1 MVRRPAIAVIGGGD
15 GASVEVLELAHKV
28 GAEIGAHG
36 ATLICGGRGGVM
48 EAAARGAF
56 ERGAHT
62 IGILPGYDHSA
73 ANPHIEFAIAT
84 GIGEARNAVV
94 IGTADA
100 VVALAG
106 EGGTLS
112 EIGFALKIG
121 RPLVALRAWAQIEGI
136 EHADDPEAAVGE
148 AIRMARLAAARQ
160 ARKSKRARMGVED
173 QRPDQRLDQKADQT
187 PNIKD
192 EPKGLKS

>member
-1 MVRRPAIAVIGGGD
+1 MLRRPAIAVIGGGD

-28 GAEIGAHG
+28 GAEIGTHG

-48 EAAARGAF
+48 EAAARGAL

-62 IGILPGYDHSA
+62 IGILPGYDHGA

-94 IGTADA
+94 IGSADA

-121 RPLVALRAWAQIEGI
+121 RPLVALRAWPQIDGI
-136 EHADDPEAAVGE
+136 EHADDPQAAVGE

-160 ARKSKRARMGVED
+160 ARRGKRPRIGVQDPMSKD
-173 QRPDQRLDQKADQT
+173 QA
-187 PNIKD
+187 PNSKD
-192 EPKGLKS
+192 ERKDLKS

>member
-1 MVRRPAIAVIGGGD
+1 MQRRPAIAVIGGGD
-15 GASVEVLELAHKV
+15 GASAEVLELAHKV
-28 GAEIGAHG
+28 GSEIGAHG

-62 IGILPGYDHSA
+62 VGILPGYDHRA

-84 GIGEARNAVV
+84 GMGEARNVVV
-94 IGTADA
+94 IGSADA

-121 RPLVALRAWAQIEGI
+121 RPTIALRAWRQIEGI
-136 EHADDPEAAVGE
+136 EHADEPEAAVGQ
-148 AIRMARLAAARQ
+148 AVRMARLAAARQ
-160 ARKSKRARMGVED
+160 ARKIKRTRPGAHD
-173 QRPDQRLDQKADQT
+173 QPINATMNK
-187 PNIKD
+187 K
-192 EPKGLKS
+192 E

>member
-1 MVRRPAIAVIGGGD
+1 MQRRPAIAVIGGGD

-62 IGILPGYDHSA
+62 VGILPGYDHGA

-84 GIGEARNAVV
+84 GMGEARNAVV
-94 IGTADA
+94 IGSADA

-121 RPLVALRAWAQIEGI
+121 RPTVALRAWRANRGYRACRRTGGRRRPGNSDGAAGGGSPGAQ
-136 EHADDPEAAVGE
+136 
-148 AIRMARLAAARQ
+148 
-160 ARKSKRARMGVED
+160 
-173 QRPDQRLDQKADQT
+173 DQT
-187 PNIKD
+187 RKAGHARSAAQHRD
-192 EPKGLKS
+192 EQEGVRLQGGDG

>member
-1 MVRRPAIAVIGGGD
+1 MVRRPAIAVIGGGE
-15 GASVEVLELAHKV
+15 GTSVEVLELAHKV

-62 IGILPGYDHSA
+62 IGILPGYDHGA

-84 GIGEARNAVV
+84 GMGEARNAVV
-94 IGTADA
+94 IGSADA

-121 RPLVALRAWAQIEGI
+121 RPIVALRAWAHIDGI

-148 AIRMARLAAARQ
+148 AVRMARLMAARQ
-160 ARKSKRARMGVED
+160 APKIKRARPGMRD
-173 QRPDQRLDQKADQT
+173 QNQDQDRAT
-187 PNIKD
+187 GSRIKINRK
-192 EPKGLKS
+192 E

>member
-1 MVRRPAIAVIGGGD
+1 MQRRPAIAVIGGSD

-62 IGILPGYDHSA
+62 IGILPGYDHGA

-84 GIGEARNAVV
+84 GMGEARNAVV
-94 IGTADA
+94 IGSADA
-100 VVALAG
+100 VVALSG

-121 RPLVALRAWAQIEGI
+121 RPTVALRAWRQIEGI
-136 EHADDPEAAVGE
+136 EHADEPEAAVGV
-148 AIRMARLAAARQ
+148 ALRMARLAAARHV
-160 ARKSKRARMGVED
+160 RKIKRARAGTQD
-173 QRPDQRLDQKADQT
+173 QA
-187 PNIKD
+187 PNIGMNRK
-192 EPKGLKS
+192 E

>member
-1 MVRRPAIAVIGGGD
+1 MQRRPAIAVIGGGD

-28 GAEIGAHG
+28 GVEIGAHG

-48 EAAARGAF
+48 EAAARGTL

-62 IGILPGYDHSA
+62 VGILPGYDHGA

-84 GIGEARNAVV
+84 GMGEARNAAV
-94 IGTADA
+94 IGSADA

-121 RPLVALRAWAQIEGI
+121 RPLVALRAWSQIEGI
-136 EHADDPEAAVGE
+136 AHADDAATAVGQ
-148 AIRMARLAAARQ
+148 ALRMARLMAARQ
-160 ARKSKRARMGVED
+160 ARKGKRAKPGTQDRE
-173 QRPDQRLDQKADQT
+173 L
-187 PNIKD
+187 NIKINR
-192 EPKGLKS
+192 KG

>member
-1 MVRRPAIAVIGGGD
+1 MVRRPAIAVIGGGE

-62 IGILPGYDHSA
+62 IGILPGYDHGA

-84 GIGEARNAVV
+84 GMGEARNAVV
-94 IGTADA
+94 IGSADA

-112 EIGFALKIG
+112 EIGFALKVG
-121 RPLVALRAWAQIEGI
+121 RPIVALRAWAHIDGV

-148 AIRMARLAAARQ
+148 AVRMARLMAARQ
-160 ARKSKRARMGVED
+160 APKIKRAKPGTRD
-173 QRPDQRLDQKADQT
+173 QNQDRAAGSR
-187 PNIKD
+187 IKINRK
-192 EPKGLKS
+192 E

>member
-1 MVRRPAIAVIGGGD
+1 MVRRPAIAVIGGGE
-15 GASVEVLELAHKV
+15 GTSVEVLELAHKV

-62 IGILPGYDHSA
+62 IGILPGYEHGA

-84 GIGEARNAVV
+84 GMGEARNAVV
-94 IGTADA
+94 IGSADA

-121 RPLVALRAWAQIEGI
+121 RPIVALRAWAHIDGV
-136 EHADDPEAAVGE
+136 EHADDPESAVGE
-148 AIRMARLAAARQ
+148 AVRMARLMAARQ
-160 ARKSKRARMGVED
+160 APKSKRARPGTRD
-173 QRPDQRLDQKADQT
+173 QNQDQDRAIGARLKI
-187 PNIKD
+187 NRK
-192 EPKGLKS
+192 E

>member
-1 MVRRPAIAVIGGGD
+1 MLRRLAIAVIGGGD
-15 GASVEVLELAHKV
+15 GAGVEVLELAHKV

-62 IGILPGYDHSA
+62 IGILPGYDHGA

-84 GIGEARNAVV
+84 GMGEARNAAV
-94 IGTADA
+94 IGSADA

-112 EIGFALKIG
+112 EIGFALKLG
-121 RPLVALRAWAQIEGI
+121 RPTIALRAWPHIEGI
-136 EHADDPEAAVGE
+136 EHAYEPDAAVGE
-148 AIRMARLAAARQ
+148 ALRMARLAAARR
-160 ARKSKRARMGVED
+160 ARKSKRARPNA
-173 QRPDQRLDQKADQT
+173 QDQT
-187 PNIKD
+187 PSIKD
-192 EPKGLKS
+192 EQKGVKS

>member
-1 MVRRPAIAVIGGGD
+1 MQRRPAIAVIGGGD
-15 GASVEVLELAHKV
+15 GASVEVLELARKV

-62 IGILPGYDHSA
+62 VGILPGYDHGA

-84 GIGEARNAVV
+84 GMGEARNAVV
-94 IGTADA
+94 IGSADA

-121 RPLVALRAWAQIEGI
+121 RPTVALRAWQQIDGI
-136 EHADDPEAAVGE
+136 DHADEPQAAVSQ
-148 AIRMARLAAARQ
+148 AVRMARLAAARQ
-160 ARKSKRARMGVED
+160 ARKIRRARPGAQD
-173 QRPDQRLDQKADQT
+173 QPSNAGTSRK
-187 PNIKD
+187 
-192 EPKGLKS
+192 E

>member
-1 MVRRPAIAVIGGGD
+1 MQRRPAIAVIGGGD

-62 IGILPGYDHSA
+62 IGILPGYDHGA

-84 GIGEARNAVV
+84 GMGEARNAVV
-94 IGTADA
+94 IGSADA

-121 RPLVALRAWAQIEGI
+121 RPTVALRAWRQIEGI
-136 EHADDPEAAVGE
+136 EHADEPEGAVGQ
-148 AIRMARLAAARQ
+148 AVRMARLAAARQ
-160 ARKSKRARMGVED
+160 ARKTKRARPGAQD
-173 QRPDQRLDQKADQT
+173 QLSNSGMSRK
-187 PNIKD
+187 
-192 EPKGLKS
+192 E

>member
-15 GASVEVLELAHKV
+15 GTSVEVLEFAHKV

-62 IGILPGYDHSA
+62 IGVLPGYDHGA

-84 GIGEARNAVV
+84 GMGEARNAVV
-94 IGTADA
+94 IGSADA

-121 RPLVALRAWAQIEGI
+121 RPIVALRAWAHIDGI

-148 AIRMARLAAARQ
+148 AVRMARLMAARQ
-160 ARKSKRARMGVED
+160 APKIKRARPGTRD
-173 QRPDQRLDQKADQT
+173 QNQDQDRDT
-187 PNIKD
+187 VSRIKINRK
-192 EPKGLKS
+192 E

>member
-15 GASVEVLELAHKV
+15 GTSVEVLELAHKV

-62 IGILPGYDHSA
+62 IGILPGYDHGA

-84 GIGEARNAVV
+84 GMGEARNAVV
-94 IGTADA
+94 IGSADA

-121 RPLVALRAWAQIEGI
+121 RPIVALRAWAHIDGI

-148 AIRMARLAAARQ
+148 AVRMARLMAARQ
-160 ARKSKRARMGVED
+160 APKIKRAKPGTRD
-173 QRPDQRLDQKADQT
+173 QNQDQDRAT
-187 PNIKD
+187 VSRIKINRK
-192 EPKGLKS
+192 E

>member
-1 MVRRPAIAVIGGGD
+1 MQRRPAIAVIGGGD
-15 GASVEVLELAHKV
+15 GASVAVLELAHQV

-48 EAAARGAF
+48 EAAARGAC

-62 IGILPGYDHSA
+62 IGILPGYDHDA

-84 GIGEARNAVV
+84 GLSEARNAVV
-94 IGTADA
+94 IGSADA
-100 VVALAG
+100 VVALEG

-121 RPLVALRAWAQIEGI
+121 RPLVALRAWPQIEGVQ
-136 EHADDPEAAVGE
+136 HAEDPAEAVGI
-148 AIRMARLAAARQ
+148 AVRMARLGAARA
-160 ARKSKRARMGVED
+160 ARRTRRARGSGPPRTGEAA
-173 QRPDQRLDQKADQT
+173 K
-187 PNIKD
+187 
-192 EPKGLKS
+192 LKR